1 MSKKIMFQGTGSS
14 VGKSLLVAAVCRIL
28 NDDGHKV
35 APFKSQ
41 NMSLNSFI
49 TDDGKEM
56 GRAQV
61 FQAEASRIKPMVEM
75 NPILLKPTSDKGSQ
89 VIVYGSVFENMEA
102 IKYFSSKEILIP
114 YVQRA
119 FRTLEDAFDTIVI
132 EGAGSPAEIN
142 LRSRDIVN
150 MGLAELVDTDVILI
164 GDVDKGGVFAS
175 LYGTFLLLS
184 ESEKARVKGFVI
196 NKFRGDVSLLM
207 PGVDMLEK
215 LIDRKCLGVIPFM
228 EQLIIDDEDSVSER
242 IKVRSN
248 GSSLEQKVKIGVIK
262 LPYMSN
268 FTDFTVFEIEPDVLL
283 SYVDQYDDLEDY
295 SMLIIPG
302 SKNTLYDMKYIKDS
316 NLDKAIYRAH
326 KRGVLIMGICGG
338 YQMLGR
344 SIYDP
349 HEMESSLK
357 SIDGLGLLDVE
368 TTMENEKTTTQTRG
382 EIIASPFEMT
392 HRDVVGY
399 EIHMGVTKAVG
410 ENVSAFMRI
419 KSNDGN
425 EMHEDGAINNQK
437 NVMGTYLHGIFDN
450 DIFRTALIRALKEQK
465 HNNEHLESNTIVSYE
480 SEKEKSY
487 QRLAEVVR
495 AHMDM
500 PLLYDILNDSRE

>member
-61 FQAEASRIKPMVEM
+61 FQAEASRVKPMVEM

-114 YVQRA
+114 YVQKA
-119 FRTLEDAFDTIVI
+119 FRALEDAFDTIVI

-150 MGLAELVDTDVILI
+150 MGLAELIDTDVILI

-207 PGVDMLEK
+207 PGVDMLEG
-215 LIDRKCLGVIPFM
+215 LIQRKCLGVIPFM
-228 EQLIIDDEDSVSER
+228 EHLIIDDEDSVSER
-242 IKVRSN
+242 IKVRSD
-248 GSSLEQKVKIGVIK
+248 GSNRDHLVKIGVIK

-268 FTDFTVFEIEPDVLL
+268 FTDFTVFEIESDVSL
-283 SYVDQYDDLEDY
+283 SYVDQYDDLEDF
-295 SMLIIPG
+295 SLLIIPG
-302 SKNTLYDMKYIKDS
+302 SKNTLYDMKYIKES
-316 NLDKAIYRAH
+316 KLDRAIHRAH
-326 KRGVLIMGICGG
+326 KKGVMIMGICGG

-344 SIYDP
+344 VIHDP

-357 SIDGLGLLDVE
+357 SIDGLGLLAVE
-368 TTMENEKTTTQTRG
+368 TTMSNQKTTTQTRG
-382 EIIASPFEMT
+382 EIKVSPFELMNNE
-392 HRDVVGY
+392 VVGY
-399 EIHMGVTKAVG
+399 EIHMGITKAVD
-410 ENVSAFMRI
+410 ESVNAFIQI
-419 KSNDGN
+419 KSDQGVQL
-425 EMHEDGAINNQK
+425 HDDGAINIEM
-437 NVMGTYLHGIFDN
+437 NVIGTYLHGIFDN
-450 DIFRTALIRALKEQK
+450 DIFRSALIRALKEQK
-465 HNNEHLESNTIVSYE
+465 HNRVHSESDTIISYE

-500 PLLYDILNDSRE
+500 PLLYEILNDSRE